1 MCTFVKALGLLAAMI
16 IAANPVV
23 LGNATGMTE
32 HLMMPTIDPEFVE
45 MEEGFNRLNEDLGR
59 FATKQFFP
67 IVSEILYDTRL
78 SSECAGGLLKL
89 GTALRDSEIWVIQS
103 MLTGRLAEYGAYDQ
117 CLAIR
122 HPRNLFQGKYCM
134 IQVNGNGKI
143 SPSLSDLVDKFLE
156 LHNLKLWFTN
166 DA

>member
-23 LGNATGMTE
+23 LGNATGMRE

-78 SSECAGGLLKL
+78 SSECTGGLLKL

-143 SPSLSDLVDKFLE
+143 SPSLSDFVDKFLE